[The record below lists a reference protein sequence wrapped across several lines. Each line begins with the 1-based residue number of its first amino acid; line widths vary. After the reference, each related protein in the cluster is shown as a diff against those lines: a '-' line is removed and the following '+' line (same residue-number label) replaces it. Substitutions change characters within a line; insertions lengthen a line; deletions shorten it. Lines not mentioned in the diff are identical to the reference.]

1 MKFRRFSAFPCP
13 ELAYGCSPVTPCAYA
28 DESLRRAAGGMYVV
42 ADVVVHGG
50 HEDVRLAVR
59 ACLLRRQPRFH
70 WRDESEAQR
79 ERMLAAFVDL
89 SVAGRIYV
97 HEPLERR
104 GDVRARALCLNAL
117 LWDLWQGHVDGLVLE
132 SRQEHG
138 DYRDRQT
145 IAHAQ
150 RACRASPTLHY
161 GFERPH
167 EEPLLWLADAI
178 AGAAT
183 ASLVEGADY
192 LKQLGDEV
200 HRTDVRPRPL

>member
-1 MKFRRFSAFPCP
+1 
-13 ELAYGCSPVTPCAYA
+13 
-28 DESLRRAAGGMYVV
+28 MYVI
-42 ADVVVHGG
+42 AAVVVPRRHD
-50 HEDVRLAVR
+50 DVRAAVR

-89 SVAGRIYV
+89 SLRGHIYV
-97 HEPLERR
+97 CEPLAPR
-104 GDVRARALCLNAL
+104 GDVRARALCLNML
-117 LWDLWQGHVDGLVLE
+117 LWDLWQGRVHDLVLE

-150 RACRASPTLHY
+150 RASLASPTLHY
-161 GFERPH
+161 GFQRPH
-167 EEPLLWLADAI
+167 EEPLLWLPDAI

-183 ASLVEGADY
+183 ASLAEGADY
-192 LKQLGDEV
+192 LKELGDAV
-200 HRTDVRPRPL
+200 RRTDVRSRRP